1 MIWRALACA
10 LLGWLVFAGASQ
22 ALREEVRLERQTE
35 LLRVRLPMPVQIA
48 YSGGDS
54 FLAANINVFRG
65 LMVDAK
71 VSEPETYRIQAQ
83 LQADAA
89 RLNPWHEDNY
99 YVGAAILPWNGQVD
113 AAQYV
118 LQQASLA
125 RGWDMW
131 PPFFYAFNAMYFEH
145 DMNKAGEWAEVAAQ
159 RHPHNAAALRDMAA
173 KWYERGD
180 DPTVAMSILRG
191 MQAQSRDENF
201 RSLLAA
207 RLQRL
212 EGLQALRV
220 AADAYRDQ
228 HGEAPAELA
237 QLVGYAGLAEL
248 PFDPLQLGYLLDAS
262 GKPQLADHIALR
274 KSHEGN

>member
-1 MIWRALACA
+1 MIGRALACA
-10 LLGWLVFAGASQ
+10 LLAWLVFAGASQ
-22 ALREEVRLERQTE
+22 ALREMERLERQTE
-35 LLRVRLPMPVQIA
+35 LLRVRLPLPVQIA
-48 YSGGDS
+48 YSGGDA

-118 LQQASLA
+118 LKQASLA
-125 RGWDMW
+125 RVWDMW

-145 DMNKAGEWAEVAAQ
+145 DMNQAGEWAEVAAQ
-159 RHPHNAAALRDMAA
+159 RHPTNAAALRDMAA

-180 DPTVAMSILRG
+180 DPVFALGILRA
-191 MQAQSRDENF
+191 MHEQSRDDNF
-201 RSLLAA
+201 RLLLEA
-207 RLQRL
+207 RMQRL
-212 EGLQALRV
+212 EGLRALRR
-220 AADAYRDQ
+220 AQQAYQ
-228 HGEAPAELA
+228 SEQGKPPASLGDM
-237 QLVGYAGLAEL
+237 VGYAGLAQL
-248 PFDPLQLGYLLDAS
+248 PQDPLMLGYMLDAA
-262 GKPQLADHIALR
+262 GVPQLVDHVASR
-274 KSHEGN
+274 KSQ